1 MKHQVGFLFL
11 AALALAPAGLAAQY
25 SLVRVTIDSGTLIRM
40 HPPTGAAI
48 RGRLVQPLGPTST
61 LVQVC
66 RYPAP
71 PCNTKSD
78 SSAFQR
84 IPTASLV
91 RIDVQQGSRWAT
103 GAVIGGVVGGVLGG
117 LLGAF
122 VNGMCEDSAGCG
134 ASTAVYALVGAV
146 GFGAFGTLIGSGS
159 PKWRPA
165 P

>member
-1 MKHQVGFLFL
+1 MRPQVGFLFV
-11 AALALAPAGLAAQY
+11 AAIALAPAMLAAQD

-40 HPPTGAAI
+40 HPPTGASI

-61 LVQVC
+61 VVQVC

-91 RIDVQQGSRWAT
+91 RIDVQEGSRWAT

-117 LLGAF
+117 LTGAF
-122 VNGMCEDSAGCG
+122 VNGMCEDPDGCG
-134 ASTAVYALVGAV
+134 ASTGVYTLIGAAFFG
-146 GFGAFGTLIGSGS
+146 GFGALIGSGS
-159 PKWRPA
+159 PKWVPA